1 MCLLRRHCLSRPPF
15 GAVCRVPADPSQTPE
30 PPLLSSLAPSSPPP
44 SSGFAT
50 LPIVRSVADL
60 RTHIAGWGASRVAL
74 VPTMGALHAGHLA
87 LVAAARAAG
96 ATRVVASLF
105 VNPRQ
110 FGPTEDLARYPRDEA
125 ADAAALTTA
134 GCDLLFAPSVAA
146 MYPPGFATSIVVAEL
161 GDVLDGAARPSH
173 FDGVAIVVAK
183 LLLAAGPA
191 LAVFGEKDW
200 QQLAIIRRLVADLA
214 LPVEIV
220 GAAIVRDPDGLALSS
235 RNVYLTAAERIGA
248 LALPRAL
255 AAARDAIQSGAPVAG
270 VLAEAEAA
278 ITAAGFT
285 PPDYVALVD
294 ADLQPVASL
303 VGPARLLAAAR
314 IGTTR
319 LIDNLAVG

>member
-1 MCLLRRHCLSRPPF
+1 M
-15 GAVCRVPADPSQTPE
+15 
-30 PPLLSSLAPSSPPP
+30 PL
-44 SSGFAT
+44 T
-50 LPIVRSVADL
+50 LPIVRTVADL
-60 RTHIAGWGASRVAL
+60 RAHIAGWESARVAL

-125 ADAAALTTA
+125 ADAAALTAA
-134 GCDLLFAPSVAA
+134 GCDLLWAPAVAD
-146 MYPPGFATSIVVAEL
+146 MYPPGFATSIVIAGL
-161 GDVLDGAARPSH
+161 GDVLDGAARPGH

-220 GAAIVRDPDGLALSS
+220 GAPIVRDPDGLALSS
-235 RNVYLTAAERIGA
+235 RNIYLTTAERAGA

-255 AAARDAIQSGAPVAG
+255 AAARDAIQGGAPVAAA
-270 VLAEAEAA
+270 LAAA
-278 ITAAGFT
+278 AAAMTAAGFDS
-285 PPDYVALVD
+285 PDYVALVD
-294 ADLQPVASL
+294 AGLQRL
-303 VGPARLLAAAR
+303 TTLDRPARLLAAAR